1 MLNDVMYSL
10 KKLLD
15 VFAPTTWIYDGVSVS
30 GKDKPFITIEDLSG
44 TISRFSKENFSRD
57 HLIQVGVYA
66 DKVFDR
72 NDLQDKLI
80 NRFEKGSIDLY
91 DTSKKNP
98 ERIGF
103 FNAKVKDFEPLSQKD
118 VEILTAK
125 HLSFITITIRN

>member
-44 TISRFSKENFSRD
+44 TISRYSKENFSRN

-72 NDLQDKLI
+72 NDLQDRII

-98 ERIGF
+98 ERIGLF
-103 FNAKVKDFEPLSQKD
+103 YAEVKNFEPLSQKD
-118 VEILTAK
+118 VEVLTAK
-125 HLSFITITIRN
+125 HLSFITIAIRN

>member
-10 KKLLD
+10 KKALD
-15 VFAPTTWIYDGVSVS
+15 LFAPTTWIYDGVSVS
-30 GKDKPFITIEDLSG
+30 GNTKPFITIEDLSG
-44 TISRFSKENFSRD
+44 TINRYSKENFSRN

-72 NDLQDKLI
+72 NDLQDRI
-80 NRFEKGSIDLY
+80 IDRFEKGSIDLY

-98 ERIGF
+98 ERNGF
-103 FNAKVKDFEPLSQKD
+103 FNAEVKNFEPLSQKD
-118 VEILTAK
+118 VEVLTAK

>member
-44 TISRFSKENFSRD
+44 TISRFSKENFSRN

-72 NDLQDKLI
+72 NDLQDRII

-103 FNAKVKDFEPLSQKD
+103 FNAKVKDFEPMSQKD

>member
-10 KKLLD
+10 KKALD
-15 VFAPTTWIYDGVSVS
+15 VFAPTTWVYDGVSVS

-44 TISRFSKENFSRD
+44 TINRYSKENFSRN

-66 DKVFDR
+66 DKLFDR
-72 NDLQDKLI
+72 NDLQDRI
-80 NRFEKGSIDLY
+80 IDRFEKGSIDLY

-103 FNAKVKDFEPLSQKD
+103 FNAEVKNFEPLSQKD
-118 VEILTAK
+118 VEVLTAK

>member
-44 TISRFSKENFSRD
+44 TISRYSKENFSRN

-66 DKVFDR
+66 DKIFDR
-72 NDLQDKLI
+72 NDLQDRVI

>member
-10 KKLLD
+10 KKALD

-30 GKDKPFITIEDLSG
+30 GNTKPFITIEDLSG
-44 TISRFSKENFSRD
+44 TINRYSKENFSRN

-72 NDLQDKLI
+72 NDLQDRI
-80 NRFEKGSIDLY
+80 IDRFEKGSIDLY

-98 ERIGF
+98 ERNGF
-103 FNAKVKDFEPLSQKD
+103 FNAEVKNFEPLSQKD

>member
-15 VFAPTTWIYDGVSVS
+15 IFAPTTWIYDGVSVS

-44 TISRFSKENFSRD
+44 TISRYSKENFSRN

-66 DKVFDR
+66 DKIFDR
-72 NDLQDKLI
+72 NDLQDRII

>member
-1 MLNDVMYSL
+1 MYSL
-10 KKLLD
+10 KKALD
-15 VFAPTTWIYDGVSVS
+15 VFAPTTWVYDGVSVS

-44 TISRFSKENFSRD
+44 KIDRFSKDNFSRD

-80 NRFEKGSIDLY
+80 SRFEQDSIDLY
-91 DTSKKNP
+91 NTSKKNP

-103 FNAKVKDFEPLSQKD
+103 LYAKVLGFEPFSQNE
-118 VEILTAK
+118 VENDTAK

>member
-44 TISRFSKENFSRD
+44 TISRYSKENFSRN

-66 DKVFDR
+66 DKIFDR
-72 NDLQDKLI
+72 NDLQDRII
-80 NRFEKGSIDLY
+80 NRFEKSSIDLF

-103 FNAKVKDFEPLSQKD
+103 FYAKVKNFEPLSQKD

>member
-44 TISRFSKENFSRD
+44 TISRYSKENFSRN

-72 NDLQDKLI
+72 NDLQDRII

-91 DTSKKNP
+91 DTSKKKP
-98 ERIGF
+98 EQIGF

>member
-44 TISRFSKENFSRD
+44 TISRYSKENFSRD

-66 DKVFDR
+66 DKIFDR
-72 NDLQDKLI
+72 NDLQDRII
-80 NRFEKGSIDLY
+80 NRFEKGSIDLF

-103 FNAKVKDFEPLSQKD
+103 FNAKVKSFEPLSQKD
-118 VEILTAK
+118 IEILTAK

>member
-10 KKLLD
+10 KKALD

-30 GKDKPFITIEDLSG
+30 GNTKPFITIEDLSG
-44 TISRFSKENFSRD
+44 TINRYSKENFSRN

-72 NDLQDKLI
+72 NDLQDRI
-80 NRFEKGSIDLY
+80 IDRFEKGSIDLY

-98 ERIGF
+98 ERNGF
-103 FNAKVKDFEPLSQKD
+103 FNAEVKNFEPLSQKD
-118 VEILTAK
+118 VEVLTAK

>member
-10 KKLLD
+10 KKALD
-15 VFAPTTWIYDGVSVS
+15 VFAPTTWVYDGVSVS

-44 TISRFSKENFSRD
+44 KIDRFSKDNFSRD

-80 NRFEKGSIDLY
+80 KRY
-91 DTSKKNP
+91 
-98 ERIGF
+98 
-103 FNAKVKDFEPLSQKD
+103 
-118 VEILTAK
+118 
-125 HLSFITITIRN
+125 

>member
-10 KKLLD
+10 KKALD

-30 GKDKPFITIEDLSG
+30 GEAKPFITVEDLSG
-44 TISRFSKENFSRD
+44 TIDRYSKENFSRN

-80 NRFEKGSIDLY
+80 SRFEQDSIDLY
-91 DTSKKNP
+91 DTRKKNP

-103 FNAKVKDFEPLSQKD
+103 LYAKVSGFEPFSQSE
-118 VEILTAK
+118 VENATAK

>member
-44 TISRFSKENFSRD
+44 TISRYSKENFSRN
-57 HLIQVGVYA
+57 HLIQIGVYA
-66 DKVFDR
+66 DNVFDR
-72 NDLQDKLI
+72 NDLQDRII
-80 NRFEKGSIDLY
+80 NRFVKGSMDLY

-98 ERIGF
+98 KRIGF
-103 FNAKVKDFEPLSQKD
+103 FNAEVNNFEPLSQKD

>member
-10 KKLLD
+10 KQALD
-15 VFAPTTWIYDGVSVS
+15 VLAPTTWVYDGVSVS

-44 TISRFSKENFSRD
+44 QIDRFSKDNFSRD

-80 NRFEKGSIDLY
+80 NRFEKDSIDLY
-91 DTSKKNP
+91 DTGKKNP
-98 ERIGF
+98 NRIGF
-103 FNAKVKDFEPLSQKD
+103 FNVEVKSFAPLSQAG
-118 VEILTAK
+118 VENLTAK

>member
-44 TISRFSKENFSRD
+44 TISRYSKENFSRN

-72 NDLQDKLI
+72 NDLQDRII
-80 NRFEKGSIDLY
+80 NRFEKGPIDLY

-98 ERIGF
+98 ERIGLF
-103 FNAKVKDFEPLSQKD
+103 YAEVKNFEPLSQKD
-118 VEILTAK
+118 VEVLTAK

>member
-1 MLNDVMYSL
+1 M
-10 KKLLD
+10 D

-44 TISRFSKENFSRD
+44 TISRYSKENFSRN

-66 DKVFDR
+66 DKIFDR
-72 NDLQDKLI
+72 NDLQDRII
-80 NRFEKGSIDLY
+80 NRFEKSSIDLF

-103 FNAKVKDFEPLSQKD
+103 LMQK
-118 VEILTAK
+118 
-125 HLSFITITIRN
+125 

>member
-44 TISRFSKENFSRD
+44 TISRFSKENFSRN

-72 NDLQDKLI
+72 NDLQDRII

-118 VEILTAK
+118 VEILTVK

>member
-44 TISRFSKENFSRD
+44 TISRYSKENFSRN

-66 DKVFDR
+66 NKVFDR
-72 NDLQDKLI
+72 NDLQDRII

>member
-44 TISRFSKENFSRD
+44 TISRYSKENFSRN

-72 NDLQDKLI
+72 NDLQDRII

-125 HLSFITITIRN
+125 HLSFITITVRN

>member
-15 VFAPTTWIYDGVSVS
+15 GFAPTTWIYDGVSVS

-44 TISRFSKENFSRD
+44 TISRYSKENFSRN

-72 NDLQDKLI
+72 NDLQDRII

>member
-44 TISRFSKENFSRD
+44 TISRFSKENFSRN

-72 NDLQDKLI
+72 NDLQDRII

-125 HLSFITITIRN
+125 HLSFITITISN

>member
-44 TISRFSKENFSRD
+44 TISRYSKENFSRN

-72 NDLQDKLI
+72 NDLQDRII
-80 NRFEKGSIDLY
+80 NQFEKGSIDLY

-103 FNAKVKDFEPLSQKD
+103 FNAKVKDFESLSQKD

>member
-10 KKLLD
+10 KKAMD

-30 GKDKPFITIEDLSG
+30 GNTKPFITIEDLSG
-44 TISRFSKENFSRD
+44 TINRYSKENFSRN

-72 NDLQDKLI
+72 NDLQDRII
-80 NRFEKGSIDLY
+80 NRFEQGSIDLY

-103 FNAKVKDFEPLSQKD
+103 FNAEVKNFEPLSQKD
-118 VEILTAK
+118 VEVLTAK

>member
-10 KKLLD
+10 KKSLD
-15 VFAPTTWIYDGVSVS
+15 VFAPTTWTYDGVSVS

-44 TISRFSKENFSRD
+44 KIDRYSKENFSRD

-80 NRFEKGSIDLY
+80 NRFEQDSIDLY

-98 ERIGF
+98 NRIGF
-103 FNAKVKDFEPLSQKD
+103 FNAKVSSFEPISQKD
-118 VEILTAK
+118 IEHLTAK
-125 HLSFITITIRN
+125 HLSFITITIKN

>member
-10 KKLLD
+10 KKALD

-30 GKDKPFITIEDLSG
+30 GNTKPFITIEDLSG
-44 TISRFSKENFSRD
+44 TISRYSKENFSRN

-72 NDLQDKLI
+72 NDLQDRII
-80 NRFEKGSIDLY
+80 NRFEKDSIDLY

-103 FNAKVKDFEPLSQKD
+103 FYAEVKNFEPFSQKD

>member
-10 KKLLD
+10 KKAMD
-15 VFAPTTWIYDGVSVS
+15 VCAPTTWIYDGVSVS
-30 GKDKPFITIEDLSG
+30 GNTKPFITIEDLSG
-44 TISRFSKENFSRD
+44 TINRYSKENFSRN

-72 NDLQDKLI
+72 NDLQDRII
-80 NRFEKGSIDLY
+80 NRFEQGSIDLY

-103 FNAKVKDFEPLSQKD
+103 FNAEVKNFEPLSQKD
-118 VEILTAK
+118 VEVLTAK

>member
-44 TISRFSKENFSRD
+44 TISRFSKENFSRN

-72 NDLQDKLI
+72 NDLQDRII

>member
-44 TISRFSKENFSRD
+44 TISRFSKENFSRN

-66 DKVFDR
+66 DKFFDR
-72 NDLQDKLI
+72 NDLQDRII

>member
-44 TISRFSKENFSRD
+44 TISRFSKENFSRN

-72 NDLQDKLI
+72 NDLQDRII
-80 NRFEKGSIDLY
+80 NRFEKGSIYLY

>member
-44 TISRFSKENFSRD
+44 TISRYSKENFSRN

-72 NDLQDKLI
+72 NDLQDRII
-80 NRFEKGSIDLY
+80 NRFEKGSMDLY

>member
-44 TISRFSKENFSRD
+44 TISRFSKENFSRN
-57 HLIQVGVYA
+57 HLIQVGVFA

-72 NDLQDKLI
+72 NDLQDRII

>member
-10 KKLLD
+10 KKALD
-15 VFAPTTWIYDGVSVS
+15 VFAPTTWVYDGVSVS

-44 TISRFSKENFSRD
+44 QIDRFSKENFSRD

-80 NRFEKGSIDLY
+80 NRFEKDSIDLY
-91 DTSKKNP
+91 DTGKKNP
-98 ERIGF
+98 NRIGF
-103 FNAKVKDFEPLSQKD
+103 FNVEVKNFAPLSQAG
-118 VEILTAK
+118 VENLTAK

>member
-44 TISRFSKENFSRD
+44 TISRFSKENFSRN

-72 NDLQDKLI
+72 NDLQDRII

-103 FNAKVKDFEPLSQKD
+103 FNAKVKNFEPLSQKD
-118 VEILTAK
+118 VEVLTAK

>member
-44 TISRFSKENFSRD
+44 TISRYSKENFSRN

-66 DKVFDR
+66 DKIFDR
-72 NDLQDKLI
+72 NDLQDRII

-91 DTSKKNP
+91 DISKKNP

-125 HLSFITITIRN
+125 HLSFITIIIRN

>member
-30 GKDKPFITIEDLSG
+30 GKEKPFITIEDLSG
-44 TISRFSKENFSRD
+44 TISRFSKENFSRN

-72 NDLQDKLI
+72 NDLQDRII

>member
-1 MLNDVMYSL
+1 MDVC
-10 KKLLD
+10 
-15 VFAPTTWIYDGVSVS
+15 APTTWIYDGVSVS
-30 GKDKPFITIEDLSG
+30 GNTKPFITIEDLSG
-44 TISRFSKENFSRD
+44 TINRYSKENFSRN

-72 NDLQDKLI
+72 NDLQDRII
-80 NRFEKGSIDLY
+80 NRFEQGSIDLY

-103 FNAKVKDFEPLSQKD
+103 FNAEVKNFEPLSQKD
-118 VEILTAK
+118 VEVLTAK